1 MEQQVRRSILPP
13 NDKINDH
20 DHDDEGNVGERC
32 RCTMLVS
39 RMIDG
44 KKRGKKEKKR
54 KEEVNDEKEKEAEE
68 EEEEAEEKRGGC
80 WDALRLAL
88 VAVSR

>member
-1 MEQQVRRSILPP
+1 MPMHNVSLE
-13 NDKINDH
+13 ND
-20 DHDDEGNVGERC
+20 RW
-32 RCTMLVS
+32 
-39 RMIDG
+39 
-44 KKRGKKEKKR
+44 KKTGKKEKKR